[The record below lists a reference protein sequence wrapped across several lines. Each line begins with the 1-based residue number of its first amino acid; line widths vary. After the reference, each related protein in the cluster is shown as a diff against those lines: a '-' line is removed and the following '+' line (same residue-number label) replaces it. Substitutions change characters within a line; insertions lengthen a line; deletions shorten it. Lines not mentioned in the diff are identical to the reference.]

1 MFSFFLAQHYHLS
14 PITSFLSLAPGGL
27 DQMGIIAYEVNADL
41 TTVTSYQVVDIVF
54 IYIVIPTML
63 KMVLLLIRKKH

>member
-1 MFSFFLAQHYHLS
+1 
-14 PITSFLSLAPGGL
+14 
-27 DQMGIIAYEVNADL
+27 MGIIAYEVNADL